1 MKVLKSYRDEHFLKW
16 NRADIIRF
24 GYLSPVARFE
34 YVPIKSMQRGDVT
47 QESEVWLKK
56 NSKQNFNLLEALRES
71 IPKDGMI
78 SPIILVSTQN
88 KHWVEFVG
96 KTFWSHVPF
105 IIQTGNNRYRVAV
118 EEGYT
123 HISSIIF
130 GSTVDPRIF
139 NYMQTEL
146 KKPLGEV
153 INVDKSSLVNY
164 FGWSLFTQ
172 EESRI

>member
-1 MKVLKSYRDEHFLKW
+1 MKVLKSHRDAHFLKW
-16 NRADIIRF
+16 NKEDVIRF

-34 YVPIKSMQRGDVT
+34 YVSIKSMQRGDVT
-47 QESEVWLKK
+47 QESEAWLKK
-56 NSKQNFNLLEALRES
+56 NKEQNFNLIEVLRES
-71 IPKDGMI
+71 IPKHGMI

-88 KHWVEFVG
+88 KHWAEFVG
-96 KTFWSHVPF
+96 KNFWSHIPMV
-105 IIQTGNNRYRVAV
+105 IQTGNNRYRVAV

-130 GSTVDPRIF
+130 GSTVDPRVF

-153 INVDKSSLVNY
+153 INVDKQSLVNY
-164 FGWSLFTQ
+164 FGWSLFTP
-172 EESRI
+172 EESLI